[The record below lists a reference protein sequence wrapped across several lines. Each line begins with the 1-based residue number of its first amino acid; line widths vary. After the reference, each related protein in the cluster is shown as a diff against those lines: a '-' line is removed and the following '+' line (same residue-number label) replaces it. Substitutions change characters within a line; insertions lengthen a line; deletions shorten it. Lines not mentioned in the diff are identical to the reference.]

1 MTIALHHR
9 LTLPALLLAATGAL
23 AQADGPAP
31 SPGPD
36 ARTMGAAASST
47 TRQDVRRQAL
57 EQLSHRDAMVVTAG
71 ETTGAPLAEVYPGI
85 YAGMTGGRSRAEVAA
100 ELREAVR
107 SGTIAPRFYRGNV
120 N

>member
-23 AQADGPAP
+23 AQVDGPAP
-31 SPGPD
+31 LPAPD
-36 ARTMGAAASST
+36 TRTMGAAAST
-47 TRQDVRRQAL
+47 VTRQDVRKQAL
-57 EQLSHRDAMVVTAG
+57 EQLRHHDAMVVTAG
-71 ETTGAPLAEVYPGI
+71 ETTGAPLAEVFPGM
-85 YAGMTGGRSRAEVAA
+85 YAGMTSGRSRAEVAA

-107 SGTIAPRFYRGNV
+107 AGTIQPSFYRGYV